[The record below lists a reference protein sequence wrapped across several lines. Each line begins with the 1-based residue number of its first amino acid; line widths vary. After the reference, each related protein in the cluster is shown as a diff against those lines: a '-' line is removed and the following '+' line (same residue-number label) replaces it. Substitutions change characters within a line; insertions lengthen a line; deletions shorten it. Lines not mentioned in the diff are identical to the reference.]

1 MRSSNG
7 TPLSSALIPVS
18 ASHSIMSCPYSCSIS
33 APEQNRQTIL
43 VPFSVAGTVFASGA
57 VAARGAAGSVDVS
70 RRVVDVGAA
79 VGTAVQA
86 TKIPRAEE
94 AEVVIANLSN
104 ERREN
109 VAIAVLLTPR
119 TGAQTARD
127 QRSVRSGRS
136 PRVGSW
142 RSDLVLGRFRPNRMR
157 QFVAAQP
164 RRRSAGA
171 GAAQCHHGLQAGHRR
186 QSGLRLQSRGP
197 ARAACLRR

>member
-18 ASHSIMSCPYSCSIS
+18 ASNSVISCRYSCPIS
-33 APEQNRQTIL
+33 APDQNRQTIL
-43 VPFSVAGTVFASGA
+43 VPFSVAGTVFATGA

-70 RRVVDVGAA
+70 RGVVDVGAA

-127 QRSVRSGRS
+127 QRSVRSGE
-136 PRVGSW
+136 VHGS
-142 RSDLVLGRFRPNRMR
+142 DPG
-157 QFVAAQP
+157 AQT
-164 RRRSAGA
+164 SCWGA
-171 GAAQCHHGLQAGHRR
+171 
-186 QSGLRLQSRGP
+186 SGP
-197 ARAACLRR
+197 ADLGHQRKVNVDNSCSESLEK